1 MSTVSIPCSNEN
13 SGGGGVRNEEK
24 ESSERAVSA
33 VLRSERS
40 VSILLLVLLL
50 WVDVVS
56 HFHGRIVTSTTTG
69 RLSFRILAISS
80 GMAMH
85 PWPTGSR
92 WMNNRITLFRFV
104 DNSD

>member
-1 MSTVSIPCSNEN
+1 MPCRSEN

-24 ESSERAVSA
+24 ASSESAVSE

-40 VSILLLVLLL
+40 VSILLLVLLFL
-50 WVDVVS
+50 VVGVVS

-69 RLSFRILAISS
+69 RFSFRILDISS

-85 PWPTGSR
+85 PWPMGSR
-92 WMNNRITLFRFV
+92 WMNNLITLFRFV